1 MEKEYKQR
9 KKGEETERGNKVNE
23 LNHYS
28 PRLVLTLKAA
38 FGAVPL

>member
-1 MEKEYKQR
+1 MEKEHKQR
-9 KKGEETERGNKVNE
+9 KKGEETEKGNKVNE

-28 PRLVLTLKAA
+28 PRPVLTLNAV